1 MANNLPT
8 VTSPLPRDLQQ
19 FVQRVREALDGGGT
33 EAVVTARQLIAAGVV
48 TSNANGQLS
57 ASVATSSNV
66 DIPSAPSNLTASG
79 SLASIVVG
87 WNGPFYRGHAY
98 TEIWAHT
105 SDVIG
110 DAQIV
115 GMTAGNNFPH
125 QLGGTA
131 TRYYWVRNV
140 NQNGDVSGFNATN
153 GVSATTGTDA
163 AYLLSVLAGE
173 ITSTQLSSSLSTK
186 INLIDA
192 AASVSGSVAQQVASE
207 ASARTTAIGDEATA
221 RATAIAAE
229 TAARTA
235 SISSLSSVVSQLT
248 GTSAYVASTT
258 YAANDLVT
266 YNNNLYKSK
275 QSTTGNLPTNTTFW
289 DLVGNYSSISQVVVA
304 NAADISA
311 VDTRVTTAEG
321 TISSQQT
328 ALSTLQTEM
337 NNTETATA
345 SNTTAING
353 LTTRVTSAEG
363 TISTSSSAITA
374 LDTRLTTLDNSTNG
388 TVGANTTAITDLDT
402 RVTSAEGTITA
413 QGSSITSLNSSLS
426 GLTSTVGGNTTS
438 ITTNATAL
446 GALTTRVT
454 SAEGTITTHSS
465 DITSL
470 STSAAAAALGV
481 STNASAITAL
491 DTRVTSAEGTITSQA
506 SSITSLTS
514 TVGGHTTSIGA
525 NTTAISNNA
534 TAITSNATAIGGL
547 DTRVTSAEN
556 SITSQASDITT
567 LTTNLSTANTSITAN
582 TTAIG
587 GLTTR
592 VTAAEGTITTHTSD
606 ITTLQTDMTAT
617 ENATAA
623 NATAVGG
630 LDTRLTSAES
640 TITSQASDITSLN
653 TSVTGL
659 TTSSTG
665 NATAISG
672 LNTRV
677 TAAEA
682 DITASANSLT
692 SLSTSV
698 AGNTSTLTTQGNS
711 INGLGAQYTV
721 KVDNNGHVAGF
732 GLAST
737 TIDGTPKS
745 DFMVRADRFSIV
757 STTSARPDVIIT
769 SNINSTTYRMG
780 FSSAAN
786 RNNFPIGASVYFVNH
801 PDDEAAADK
810 VFSVTAHGQD
820 STSGNYIDV
829 SKDASVTLQ
838 DLNATTA
845 ASLGVKLGRNTIP
858 FVVDSGDVIID
869 TAYIKDGSITSAKI
883 GTLNADRITSGLLNT
898 VDFYGNTIAGAT
910 IYIGGTATYTQDA
923 GGNNVGINTVV
934 NPKITMSATG
944 ALFDVNA
951 FTIDNGAG
959 TTTPFTVSGN
969 TVFIDNAMIADGS
982 ISNAKIGNTI
992 QSANYNSGSA
1002 GWKINKTGDVEL
1014 NDATFRGTL
1023 DVGGSSGSRM
1033 KITSDKIEVYD
1044 GSTLRVKIGNLS

>member
-87 WNGPFYRGHAY
+87 WDGPFYRGHAY

-173 ITSTQLSSSLSTK
+173 ITSTQLHSSLSTR
-186 INLIDA
+186 IDLIDA
-192 AASVSGSVAQQVASE
+192 DASVNGSVAKQVADE

-266 YNNNLYKSK
+266 YNNNLYKAK

-337 NNTETATA
+337 NDTETATA

-402 RVTSAEGTITA
+402 RVTSAEGTITS

-438 ITTNATAL
+438 ITANATAL

-454 SAEGTITTHSS
+454 NAEGTITTHSS

-470 STSAAAAALGV
+470 NTSAAAAASGV

-491 DTRVTSAEGTITSQA
+491 DTRLTSAEGTITSQA

-525 NTTAISNNA
+525 NTTAI
-534 TAITSNATAIGGL
+534 TSNATAIGGL
-547 DTRVTSAEN
+547 TTRVTSAEN
-556 SITSQASDITT
+556 NITSQASDITT

-640 TITSQASDITSLN
+640 AITSQASDITSLN

-665 NATAISG
+665 NATAING
-672 LNTRV
+672 LDTRV

-711 INGLGAQYTV
+711 INGLSAQYTV

-786 RNNFPIGASVYFVNH
+786 RNNFPIGASVYFINH
-801 PDDEAAADK
+801 PDDGAAADK

-820 STSGNYIDV
+820 STSGNYIDI

-838 DLNATTA
+838 DLNTTTA
-845 ASLGVKLGRNTIP
+845 AALGVKLGRNTIP

-959 TTTPFTVSGN
+959 TTTPFIVSGN
-969 TVFIDNAMIADGS
+969 TVVIDNAMIADGS